1 MSKEY
6 NNLNFKLFS
15 HSLLEPLLLQWKVFK
30 IMGAGE
36 WKQPP
41 VERFYRKKNKRYLI
55 GRNFVGRNF
64 RRAKLFVG
72 RNFRH

>member
-41 VERFYRKKNKRYLI
+41 VEIFYRKKTNAMHIVFVLA
-55 GRNFVGRNF
+55 NF
-64 RRAKLFVG
+64 
-72 RNFRH
+72 